1 MNEGTRT
8 CGRPSRGR
16 YVQGCRCY
24 MCRVANA
31 EYSSRHAHEGMT
43 AMVGE
48 AETAEARKRVNRWRG
63 RGIGLR
69 TIELWTGV
77 PRTSLS
83 TLVSGRHPNCSGLPK
98 RMSRANYEAIMDAAP
113 DNARHSLVDARY
125 ANEALA
131 KLRARGWTY
140 PGIAEASGLPVSTIH
155 AMAYRPKERCLKST
169 HDALTALWRH
179 EAHGHYAR
187 ENGKGG
193 RSRRLEDWQ
202 WQEARADFIRGV
214 NADALAERYGVS
226 EQTVRIHMR
235 EHGCVF
241 ASAVGLP
248 GGRLAV

>member
-1 MNEGTRT
+1 MNEDKRT

-31 EYSSRHAHEGMT
+31 EYSLRNAHEGMS

-48 AETAEARKRVNRWRG
+48 AETAEARRKVNRWRG

-77 PRTSLS
+77 SRSALR
-83 TLVSGRHPNCSGLPK
+83 TLVTGRHPNSNGLPK
-98 RMSRANYEAIMDAAP
+98 RMSRANYTAIMEAKP
-113 DNARHSLVDARY
+113 DCARGAYVDARH
-125 ANEALA
+125 ANAALA

-140 PGIAEASGLPVSTIH
+140 PRIARESGLPLATVH
-155 AMAYRPKERCLKST
+155 AMAYRPKAKCAKRT

-179 EAHGHYAR
+179 EAHGHWAD
-187 ENGKGG
+187 ENGRGG
-193 RSRRLEDWQ
+193 RAKRLEDWQ
-202 WQEARADFIRGV
+202 WAEARADYIKGS
-214 NADALAERYGVS
+214 DAESLAARYGIS
-226 EQTVRIHMR
+226 AHTVRGHMC

-241 ASAVGLP
+241 ASAAGAF
-248 GGRLAV
+248 GHSLAL